1 LVGWLGGLSLVHSHY
16 FALGYFFYVTVWC
29 VQGTPPPLEVGTSS
43 LVLNAFDVGFLIFC
57 LPKRTRKRN
66 FKLDLSLNPPH
77 WQHLAEEKDLQS
89 VISRVELLNEAAA
102 QISNY
107 ITP

>member
-1 LVGWLGGLSLVHSHY
+1 MRALTLPWSRAFSLVCEVALSL
-16 FALGYFFYVTVWC
+16 GK
-29 VQGTPPPLEVGTSS
+29 
-43 LVLNAFDVGFLIFC
+43 D
-57 LPKRTRKRN
+57 

-89 VISRVELLNEAAA
+89 VISRAELLNEAAA

-107 ITP
+107 TTP